1 MLPFLLQWLRDLF
14 SALLSSD
21 PPIPHPTEIPPLTS
35 EGYETLF
42 LQLTEGVA
50 CGWQRS
56 QLLDRLGVRQHD
68 PWFVA
73 WLQRYGKNLLR
84 QSPQSLNRNFAE
96 QMVRLGNLGCGELG
110 EISAS
115 LGRRLLAMG
124 DRQAQTQ
131 SAPTP
136 LAQTLESDNPLELF
150 DYGVNLYKLGE
161 LEGALSLW
169 RNALE
174 HQPNFSEAHNACG
187 VVHYALRQWPEALGC
202 FDQVTVAEPDFS
214 LGYFNRGHVY
224 LELAQLEA
232 AIADFTAVIR
242 QDPDLHYYSY
252 LRRGLAHLHRGQSTE
267 ALADFNQAIALQP
280 TLPEGYQGRGMVH
293 YALSDPE
300 AAIAAFTTALNA
312 DPNSHDA
319 YHHRALAWQALGRYR
334 TAIEDFTEAILLH
347 PNFYQAYYNRGNS
360 YLELGDWGKAIANY
374 KEALALKPGYVLA
387 HNGRGVALT
396 ALGQYEAALKDFQTA
411 LELEPDFWPA
421 WANRGWTM
429 YASPS
434 LGPTVALQNWETA
447 LNELQQTQRERAL
460 ALGTLAHYS
469 GLAFAQVA
477 QNQPTQARPLL
488 ERAIAAFQRSLEWLQ
503 DQPGLETTYL
513 QVITD
518 LIVSYQRT
526 GSILNTKNNLN
537 IALLILNQLQ
547 LNSQSLAQKR
557 HLLHQF
563 RGLYQLKV
571 EQLSQALD
579 PKQRLQSLELAEE
592 RKNLLIESQLNPHW
606 TGQAIP
612 SPNAVQ
618 MNRLLNPETAM
629 IHWQISPASI
639 TVFILLQDQPP
650 ILLSGHYDQRLGLQR
665 WWERWSKQ
673 WETHR
678 QRSGNPEENQ
688 QWFHDLWPQ
697 LAELAKLL
705 DIASILDRLPP
716 EIVQLILVPHQEL
729 HLLPLHLAINHPQFD
744 HPPYE
749 IAYLPSVQIGLDLVD
764 PDQSPGK
771 SGELPLLTVAGT
783 GSELGAVGLEVTV
796 VQQYFASRPLEPGQG
811 TRSQVL
817 AALEEPVQI
826 FHFAG
831 ESFWNGTL
839 AAESGLRLG
848 DGTILSLTD
857 LQGLTTPVPALVC
870 LSGHSLHFPADFE
883 LELEGLALP
892 TFFLKRG
899 TMDVVVSLWP
909 GTEGSTM
916 LLMGRFYEALK
927 QSTTPAIALSQA
939 QQWLKT
945 LTYGQLLQHY
955 NQLLSHLQDASPRCL
970 EQLKLARDLTQEKAQ
985 RQGESF
991 SPYEHPY
998 YWGGFI
1004 LLGLPY

>member
-21 PPIPHPTEIPPLTS
+21 PPIPHPTEIPPLTN

-56 QLLDRLGVRQHD
+56 QLLEQLGIRQHD

-84 QSPQSLNRNFAE
+84 QSPQSVNRNFAE

-110 EISAS
+110 EVAAS
-115 LGRRLLAMG
+115 LGRRILAMG
-124 DRQAQTQ
+124 DRQAQT
-131 SAPTP
+131 APTP
-136 LAQTLESDNPLELF
+136 VAQTLESDNPLELF
-150 DYGVNLYKLGE
+150 DYGVNLYKMGE

-169 RNALE
+169 RTALE
-174 HQPNFSEAHNACG
+174 HQPDFAEAANACG
-187 VVHYALRQWPEALGC
+187 VVHYSFRQWTEALGC
-202 FDQVTVAEPDFS
+202 FDQITVTQPDFS

-224 LELAQLEA
+224 LALDQFEA
-232 AIADFTAVIR
+232 AIADFTAVIT
-242 QDPDLHYYSY
+242 QDPDLQYYSY
-252 LRRGLAHLHRGQSTE
+252 LSRGLAHFHRREYPQ
-267 ALADFNQAIALQP
+267 ALEDFNQTIALQP
-280 TLPEGYQGRGMVH
+280 HLTEGYNGRGMVH
-293 YALSDPE
+293 HALGDLQG
-300 AAIAAFTTALNA
+300 AIADFTTALNA

-319 YHHRALAWQALGRYR
+319 YHNRALVWQALGRYR
-334 TAIEDFTEAILLH
+334 TSIEDFTQAILLH
-347 PNFYQAYYNRGNS
+347 PNFYPAYYNRGNS
-360 YLELGDWGKAIANY
+360 YLKLEDWGKAIANY
-374 KEALALKPGYVLA
+374 KEALSLKPGYVFA

-396 ALGQYEAALKDFQTA
+396 ALGQYEAALADFQTA

-429 YASPS
+429 YAAPN
-434 LGPTVALQNWETA
+434 LGPTAALQNWETA

-477 QNQPTQARPLL
+477 QDQPKQARPLL

-513 QVITD
+513 QVMTD

-579 PKQRLQSLELAEE
+579 PKQRIQALELAEE

-612 SPNAVQ
+612 SPNAVE
-618 MNRLLNPETAM
+618 MSRLLNPETAM
-629 IHWQISPASI
+629 IHWQVSPASI
-639 TVFILLQDQPP
+639 TVFILLKHQPLM
-650 ILLSGHYDQRLGLQR
+650 ILSGSYEQRVGFQQ

-678 QRSGNPEENQ
+678 QRSGNPAENQ
-688 QWFHDLWPQ
+688 QWFNDLWAQ
-697 LAELAKLL
+697 LGELATLL
-705 DIASILDRLPP
+705 DIAKILTKLPS
-716 EIVQLILVPHQEL
+716 EVVQLILLPHQEL
-729 HLLPLHLAINHPQFD
+729 HLLPLHLALNHPQFE
-744 HPPYE
+744 HPPYQ
-749 IAYLPSVQIGLDLVD
+749 ITYLPSVQLGINGVESARRSRAGQDM
-764 PDQSPGK
+764 
-771 SGELPLLTVAGT
+771 PLLTVAGT
-783 GSELGAVGLEVTV
+783 GTEWGAVDLELAV
-796 VQQYFASRPLEPGQG
+796 VQQYFVSRHLESE
-811 TRSQVL
+811 TATLTQVL
-817 AALEEPVQI
+817 AALEEPIQI

-831 ESFWNGTL
+831 DSFWDGSLGTQ
-839 AAESGLRLG
+839 SGLRLG
-848 DGTILSLTD
+848 DGTVLSLQD
-857 LQGLTTPVPALVC
+857 LGCLETPVPTLVC
-870 LSGHSLHFPADFE
+870 LSGHSLHFPPDFE

-892 TFFLKRG
+892 TFFLERG
-899 TMDVVVSLWP
+899 TTDVLVSLWP
-909 GTEGSTM
+909 GTDGSTM
-916 LLMGRFYEALK
+916 LLMGRFYEELK
-927 QSTTPAIALSQA
+927 GSTTPAIALHQA
-939 QQWLKT
+939 QHWIKT
-945 LTYGQLLQHY
+945 LTYGELLQHY

-985 RQGESF
+985 RQGAAF
-991 SPYEHPY
+991 CPYEHPY
-998 YWGGFI
+998 YWGGLI

>member
-14 SALLSSD
+14 SALLSSES
-21 PPIPHPTEIPPLTS
+21 PIPHPTEIPPLTN

-56 QLLDRLGVRQHD
+56 QLLEQLGIRQHD

-84 QSPQSLNRNFAE
+84 QSPQNLNRNFAE

-110 EISAS
+110 ELSAS

-124 DRQAQTQ
+124 DRSAQSQ
-131 SAPTP
+131 SSPTP
-136 LAQTLESDNPLELF
+136 LAQTLESENPQELF

-161 LEGALSLW
+161 LEGAISLW
-169 RNALE
+169 RTALE
-174 HQPNFSEAHNACG
+174 YQPDFSEAQNACG

-202 FDQVTVAEPDFS
+202 FDQVTVTQPDFMV
-214 LGYFNRGHVY
+214 GYFNRGHVY
-224 LELAQLEA
+224 LELEELEA
-232 AIADFTAVIR
+232 AIADFTAVID
-242 QDPDLHYYSY
+242 QDPDLQYYSY
-252 LRRGLAHLHRGQSTE
+252 RSRGFAHLYRGAYPQ
-267 ALADFNQAIALQP
+267 ALTDFNQTIALQP
-280 TLPEGYQGRGMVH
+280 DLPEGYNGRGMVH
-293 YALSDPE
+293 HALGDSE
-300 AAIAAFTTALNA
+300 GAIADFTTALNQ
-312 DPNSHDA
+312 DPNFHDA
-319 YHHRALAWQALGRYR
+319 YHNRALAWQSLGRHR
-334 TAIEDFTEAILLH
+334 SAIEDFTQAILLH
-347 PNFYQAYYNRGNS
+347 PNFYAAYYNRGNS

-396 ALGQYEAALKDFQTA
+396 ALGQYEAALTAFQTA

-429 YASPS
+429 YAAPN
-434 LGPTVALQNWETA
+434 LGATVALQNWETG
-447 LNELQQTQRERAL
+447 LNQLQQTQRERAL

-469 GLAFAQVA
+469 GLAFAEVA
-477 QNQPTQARPLL
+477 QNQPKQARPLL

-513 QVITD
+513 QVMTD

-547 LNSQSLAQKR
+547 LNSPNLTQKR

-579 PKQRLQSLELAEE
+579 PKQRIQALELSEE

-606 TGQAIP
+606 TGQGIP
-612 SPNAVQ
+612 SPNVVE
-618 MNRLLNPETAM
+618 MNRLLNPQTAM
-629 IHWQISPASI
+629 IHWQVSPASI
-639 TVFILLQDQPP
+639 STFILLKDQP
-650 ILLSGHYDQRLGLQR
+650 IIIIAGNYEQRIGFQQ

-678 QRSGNPEENQ
+678 QRSGNPAENQ
-688 QWFHDLWPQ
+688 QWFNDLWSQ
-697 LAELAKLL
+697 LAELATRL
-705 DIASILDRLPP
+705 DIPRILMALPP
-716 EIVQLILVPHQEL
+716 EVTQLILLPHQEL
-729 HLLPLHLAINHPQFD
+729 HLLPLHLVLNHPQFD
-744 HPPYE
+744 HPPYQ
-749 IAYLPSVQIGLDLVD
+749 ITYLPSVQLGIKGVESARR
-764 PDQSPGK
+764 SPG
-771 SGELPLLTVAGT
+771 EQEMPLLTVAGMGT
-783 GSELGAVGLEVTV
+783 DWGAVDLELAV
-796 VQQYFASRPLEPGQG
+796 VQQYFVSRHLESE
-811 TRSQVL
+811 TATLTQVL
-817 AALEEPVQI
+817 AALEKPVQI

-831 ESFWNGTL
+831 DSFWDGTL
-839 AAESGLRLG
+839 GRQSGLRLG
-848 DGTILSLTD
+848 DQTVLSLQD
-857 LQGLTTPVPALVC
+857 LQGLESPVPTLVC
-870 LSGHSLHFPADFE
+870 LSGHSCHFPPDFA

-892 TFFLKRG
+892 TFFLERG
-899 TMDVVVSLWP
+899 TTDVLVSLWP
-909 GTEGSTM
+909 GTDGSTM

-927 QSTTPAIALSQA
+927 QSAPPAIALHTA
-939 QQWLKT
+939 QHWLKT
-945 LTYGQLLQHY
+945 LTYGQLLDHY
-955 NQLLSHLQDASPRCL
+955 NQLLTHLQAASPRCL

-985 RQGESF
+985 RQGEDF
-991 SPYEHPY
+991 CPYEHPY